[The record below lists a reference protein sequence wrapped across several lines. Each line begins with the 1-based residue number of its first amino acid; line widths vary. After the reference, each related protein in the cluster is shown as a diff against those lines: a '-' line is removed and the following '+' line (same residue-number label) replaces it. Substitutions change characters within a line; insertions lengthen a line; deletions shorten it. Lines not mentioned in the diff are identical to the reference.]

1 MHRFGAKPP
10 DMGEMRRIDLFF
22 VRLKLLIIM
31 SKTFLKGYPCDK
43 YRKEAIIQNAQKVAY
58 ESVKWEGHL
67 INFYTDNL
75 SGGELDLNQA
85 FHRDHIFHVRVRLL
99 AVMAKAFVEG
109 NPMGHFRR
117 KSLIENLNYICD
129 AITFN
134 LEIDNVKFLKV
145 A

>member
-1 MHRFGAKPP
+1 
-10 DMGEMRRIDLFF
+10 MGEMHRADLFYI
-22 VRLKLLIIM
+22 RLKLLIIM
-31 SKTFLKGYPCDK
+31 SNAFLKGYPCDK
-43 YRKEAIIQNAQKVAY
+43 FRKEAVIQNAQKVAY

-67 INFYTDNL
+67 INLTPENL
-75 SGGELDLNQA
+75 TEGEMDLNQA
-85 FHRDHIFHVRVRLL
+85 FHNDHIFHVRVRLL

-117 KSLIENLNYICD
+117 KSLIENLNYICQ

-134 LEIDNVKFLKV
+134 AKVDNVEFLKV